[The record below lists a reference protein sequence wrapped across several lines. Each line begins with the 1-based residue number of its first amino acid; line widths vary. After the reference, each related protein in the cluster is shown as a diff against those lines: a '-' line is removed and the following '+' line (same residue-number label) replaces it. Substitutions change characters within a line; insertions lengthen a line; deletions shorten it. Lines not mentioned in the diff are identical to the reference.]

1 MVKFLLKSLQSL
13 FLGSFLI
20 LAIAGLNSVNA
31 EDRYSVATGNWNTTA
46 TWSATSGGSAGAS
59 VPVAGDNVSI
69 EGGYTVTVNANTG
82 ALTLLSI
89 ASGSQLTTT
98 SAFTVSATTIT
109 VNGTYVNGSTGI
121 ITGTMTVNGT
131 YKHNF
136 TAVAGTIPT
145 ATWATG
151 STCEIIGY
159 TTANNIVMV
168 GMNQSF
174 YHFTWNNPS
183 QKGDISGLGTPGT
196 TMNINGNFS
205 FLSSGTGNKEF
216 KLIDCS
222 TCTVNIQGDLIFNA
236 TAKTN
241 KFDLSK
247 SGTGSTI
254 NIYGDWKHSS
264 GTLKANSAVN
274 VVFKKSGTQI
284 FDRDNTNTNALDDN
298 TVNINFIVNS
308 GATLQMAAATVVSG
322 TAFTLASGATLGI
335 TSPDGITAAV
345 GTATGNIRTTTTRS
359 FSTEANYI
367 YNGTADQNTG
377 TGLPATVSN
386 LTFNNSGKTVTF
398 NTARIITN
406 NFSITSGTKANL
418 AAGLSHTA
426 GTLTLGGSGT
436 AAGSWGSTSSSATH
450 EKDTYFAATTGIV
463 NVSVGSCTNPSVPGV
478 TPANNTYTYDGQ
490 AKTAIATVGTG
501 EIIDWYTAST
511 GNTATVAPTGTNF
524 GTYSAYAEAR
534 NTTTDCVSAS
544 RSEVILTIG
553 KADAVIVVNP
563 YDVTYDAN
571 PHTSTF
577 TAVGVETI
585 PVDLTGLMDVSG
597 TTQTDAGTYNSAAW
611 SFAGNTNYASTSG
624 TVDNNI
630 DQATAVITVTPYSVT
645 YDGIAHTST
654 FTAVGI
660 ETIPVDLTGLMD
672 VSGTT
677 QTDVGTYNSAAWSFP
692 GNTNYASTSGTV
704 DNNIDQATAVI
715 TVTPYSVTYDG
726 IAHTSTFTAV
736 GVETIPVD
744 LTGLMDVSGTTQTDA
759 GTYNSA
765 AWSFAG
771 NTNYASTSG
780 TVDNN
785 IDQATAVITVTP
797 YSVTYDGIAHTSTFT
812 AVGVETIPVD
822 LTGLMDV
829 SGTTQTDAGTYN
841 SAAWSFAGNTN
852 YASTSGTVDNNI
864 DQATAVITVTPYSV
878 TYDGIAHTSTF
889 TAVGV
894 ETIPVDLTGLMD
906 VSGTTQTDAGT
917 YNSAAW
923 SFAGNTNYASTS
935 GTVDNNIDQ
944 ATAVI
949 TVTPYSVTYDG
960 IAHTSTFTA
969 VGVETIPVDLT
980 GLMDVSGTT
989 QTDAGTYNSAAW
1001 SFAGNTNY
1009 ASTSGTVDNN
1019 IDQATAVITVTPYSV
1034 TYDGIAHTSTFTAV
1048 GVETIPVDLTGLMDV
1063 SGTTQTDV
1071 GTYNSAAWSFAGNTN
1086 YASTSGTVDNNI
1098 DQATA
1103 VITVTPY
1110 SVTYDGIAHTSTFTA
1125 VGVETIPVDLTGLM
1139 DVSGTTQTDAG
1150 TYNSAAWSFAGN
1162 TNYASTSGTVDNNID
1177 QAASTTVVT
1186 VSNAAYDGSPH
1197 GGSAQ
1202 VTGDG
1207 GLNESVTVYYE
1218 GIESTDYES
1227 STTAPTNAGT
1237 YSATATYAG
1246 DVNYLGSEDSK
1257 DFTIGSKAA
1266 STTVVTVSDA
1276 TYDGLPHGGTAQVT
1290 GEGLN
1295 ESVTVYYEGIESTT
1309 YSSSTTA
1316 PINAGTYSATAT
1328 YAESDNYLGSTESKN
1343 FTIDKAVITGIS
1355 LRDKSFKF
1363 NGKEKSLEIDGTLP
1377 AGTTVSYS
1385 NNGRTDEG
1393 TQVVTATISGTN
1405 YQTLVLTANLTI
1417 NPAKIS
1423 GIKFDNASFEYDG
1436 TEKVLEIKGTLP
1448 AGTGVVYTNDKRTE
1462 IGIQE
1467 ATATISGPNYQT
1479 LILTATLEIKE
1490 PKKGKKPKANRNEAQ
1505 KVIELDPKE
1514 GSGNVESANEQLQ
1527 SIESASEIRFG
1538 DFKMFPNPAESE
1550 VTIGVELDQSA
1561 TVGIRIYDA
1570 IGRLVYQEEGIQS
1583 GRPSYRININHLSAG
1598 LYMVQVKTGQIMM
1611 MKRLIKK

>member
-571 PHTSTF
+571 PHTSTG
-577 TAVGVETI
+577 TATGVSSES
-585 PVDLTGLMDVSG
+585 LTGLDLSATTHTSAGDYTGYAWTFTDVTG
-597 TTQTDAGTYNSAAW
+597 NYNDD
-611 SFAGNTNYASTSG
+611 SG

-630 DQATAVITVTPYSVT
+630 KKKPITVSVDVGQSKYCGQIDPDFTYTLSEPLLPDNSFTGGLSRITLDESVGIYAYTDGDLSAGMNYSLTLNETNNTFQIKSITIDASASGTPVQIGTSANLSATVSPGVGGVSVIFVVT
-645 YDGIAHTST
+645 NQAGVPVFTSEPDVTNSSGIAT
-654 FTAVGI
+654 V
-660 ETIPVDLTGLMD
+660 LTEEVFD
-672 VSGTT
+672 
-677 QTDVGTYNSAAWSFP
+677 
-692 GNTNYASTSGTV
+692 
-704 DNNIDQATAVI
+704 
-715 TVTPYSVTYDG
+715 
-726 IAHTSTFTAV
+726 
-736 GVETIPVD
+736 
-744 LTGLMDVSGTTQTDA
+744 
-759 GTYNSA
+759 
-765 AWSFAG
+765 
-771 NTNYASTSG
+771 
-780 TVDNN
+780 
-785 IDQATAVITVTP
+785 
-797 YSVTYDGIAHTSTFT
+797 
-812 AVGVETIPVD
+812 
-822 LTGLMDV
+822 
-829 SGTTQTDAGTYN
+829 
-841 SAAWSFAGNTN
+841 
-852 YASTSGTVDNNI
+852 
-864 DQATAVITVTPYSV
+864 
-878 TYDGIAHTSTF
+878 
-889 TAVGV
+889 
-894 ETIPVDLTGLMD
+894 
-906 VSGTTQTDAGT
+906 
-917 YNSAAW
+917 
-923 SFAGNTNYASTS
+923 
-935 GTVDNNIDQ
+935 
-944 ATAVI
+944 
-949 TVTPYSVTYDG
+949 
-960 IAHTSTFTA
+960 
-969 VGVETIPVDLT
+969 
-980 GLMDVSGTT
+980 
-989 QTDAGTYNSAAW
+989 
-1001 SFAGNTNY
+1001 
-1009 ASTSGTVDNN
+1009 
-1019 IDQATAVITVTPYSV
+1019 
-1034 TYDGIAHTSTFTAV
+1034 
-1048 GVETIPVDLTGLMDV
+1048 
-1063 SGTTQTDV
+1063 
-1071 GTYNSAAWSFAGNTN
+1071 
-1086 YASTSGTVDNNI
+1086 
-1098 DQATA
+1098 
-1103 VITVTPY
+1103 
-1110 SVTYDGIAHTSTFTA
+1110 
-1125 VGVETIPVDLTGLM
+1125 
-1139 DVSGTTQTDAG
+1139 
-1150 TYNSAAWSFAGN
+1150 
-1162 TNYASTSGTVDNNID
+1162 
-1177 QAASTTVVT
+1177 
-1186 VSNAAYDGSPH
+1186 
-1197 GGSAQ
+1197 
-1202 VTGDG
+1202 
-1207 GLNESVTVYYE
+1207 
-1218 GIESTDYES
+1218 
-1227 STTAPTNAGT
+1227 
-1237 YSATATYAG
+1237 
-1246 DVNYLGSEDSK
+1246 
-1257 DFTIGSKAA
+1257 TIG
-1266 STTVVTVSDA
+1266 V
-1276 TYDGLPHGGTAQVT
+1276 
-1290 GEGLN
+1290 
-1295 ESVTVYYEGIESTT
+1295 
-1309 YSSSTTA
+1309 
-1316 PINAGTYSATAT
+1316 
-1328 YAESDNYLGSTESKN
+1328 
-1343 FTIDKAVITGIS
+1343 FT
-1355 LRDKSFKF
+1355 
-1363 NGKEKSLEIDGTLP
+1363 
-1377 AGTTVSYS
+1377 
-1385 NNGRTDEG
+1385 
-1393 TQVVTATISGTN
+1393 VTATAGSGCASSIAYIPVYDPTLNQLTGGGWIDSPQGSFAEDPAQTGKANFGFVFESISVSNSKKGPPSPVAGNGEFQFNAGSLNFKSTLPEAGKLVIAN
-1405 YQTLVLTANLTI
+1405 NTGEYQGDGSLNGSTGYTFILTAVDGDLKRGTDPDMFRIQIWGANGVIYDNGLNSNGKSGGTTALGGGAILILETQGKNRREIDPEFIEVAWNTPIASVEKQISEFGGKWFEGRKINMTI
-1417 NPAKIS
+1417 DPEAYNPLIPGLYELKVGIAENEWIELADQITVNVLVSAKPKALDIMFS
-1423 GIKFDNASFEYDG
+1423 NETIAMN
-1436 TEKVLEIKGTLP
+1436 TEKGTL
-1448 AGTGVVYTNDKRTE
+1448 
-1462 IGIQE
+1462 IGILSTKDPIDAIHSYRIESSQVKVEGDRVIWIGEGAVPKVVSFVVFSMDRAGQE
-1467 ATATISGPNYQT
+1467 ISK
-1479 LILTATLEIKE
+1479 EIVMF
-1490 PKKGKKPKANRNEAQ
+1490 R
-1505 KVIELDPKE
+1505 ELDP
-1514 GSGNVESANEQLQ
+1514 NTVMLY
-1527 SIESASEIRFG
+1527 
-1538 DFKMFPNPAESE
+1538 PNPASKETNIQIGINEESK
-1550 VTIGVELDQSA
+1550 VE
-1561 TVGIRIYDA
+1561 IRIFDSV
-1570 IGRLVYQEEGIQS
+1570 GRLVFEETSIVNQS
-1583 GRPSYRININHLSAG
+1583 FTQRVNLEGLSSG
-1598 LYMVQVKTGQIMM
+1598 MYTVQVQINYQVIT
-1611 MKRLIKK
+1611 KRLIKK